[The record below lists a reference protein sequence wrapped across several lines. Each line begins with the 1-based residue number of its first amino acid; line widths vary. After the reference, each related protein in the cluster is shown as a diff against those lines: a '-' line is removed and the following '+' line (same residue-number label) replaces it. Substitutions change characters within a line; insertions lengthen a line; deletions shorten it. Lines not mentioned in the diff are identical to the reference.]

1 MPLVASPWVSRT
13 TRRQAPVTLDLFTI
27 AEGPSA
33 LLAALT
39 LSSAAAHAAT
49 TTTLDFDPNDA
60 CGSVDC
66 VNNLAISQSYGDSAE
81 VDVIYDSDIDASGL
95 NSMAYYNIGASDL
108 VGVAWGNTTVFSGA
122 TEIFLSPTAGV
133 GVRLLGFDMG
143 AFTSDRTFPLAVRD
157 GDGTAL
163 FQNTETKVESSTASS
178 FAPATSAAWE
188 SATGIRIQW
197 APDVDVAIDN
207 IEFET
212 YALAGTPVIPLPAAG
227 WLLLAG
233 LGGLAF
239 LRRRA

>member
-1 MPLVASPWVSRT
+1 MIRSA
-13 TRRQAPVTLDLFTI
+13 
-27 AEGPSA
+27 SA

-60 CGSVDC
+60 CDPNTC
-66 VNNLAISQSYGDSAE
+66 ANNLLISQDYGDSAE
-81 VDVIYDSDIDASGL
+81 VDVIYDSSLGL
-95 NSMAYYNIGASDL
+95 DGLSPLAYYSSGYSDL
-108 VGVAWGNTTVFSGA
+108 DGVAWGTSGSSVA
-122 TEIFLSPTAGV
+122 TEIFLSPIVTGV

-143 AFTSDRTFPLAVRD
+143 AFTSEISFPLAVLE

-163 FQNTETKVESSTASS
+163 FEDATTTVQSSTASS
-178 FAPATSAAWE
+178 FAPTTPGAWE

-197 APDVDVAIDN
+197 GPTVNVAIDN

-212 YALAGTPVIPLPAAG
+212 YDLSSTPVIPLPAAG

-233 LGGLAF
+233 LGGLAL